1 MPDRQTSS
9 GEVTTRDA
17 DDEQFG
23 GTTGAQGVP
32 VDGDTVTAPS
42 VADQVADQVQAEPD
56 AAEPAPVEPGEAP
69 AADAPVADATVL
81 TEQVTAPH
89 AASPDSPAPEPAG
102 PESAAPAE
110 PAPEGDGVEG
120 AAPTPGPRSE
130 SAGRPPSGD
139 DPTVATRLTTD
150 GLGSWFASSDA
161 ESTQV
166 IPRDVRPAPGIDAPT
181 EQMQLPASPCP
192 ASPPPVDGP
201 AETSGSGRGRK
212 RLLIGAGAVAL
223 VGLLYGGDLLLSSGS
238 VPRGTTVAGVPVGGL
253 SLADAEQT
261 LRTQIEPRTTQT
273 VPVTAG
279 EARNDLDPRAA
290 GLTVDWAGTLDRAGS
305 QPLNPITRITSFFTS
320 REVGVATSTDRTA
333 LDTAL
338 AQLAPAVDKVPVEG
352 TVRFDGVTPVAVDPV
367 PGQKL
372 DAPAAA
378 AVLERDWASG
388 SPVTLPVTTLPAVT
402 TPDQVATAIQKV
414 ATPAVSAPVAVL
426 GENGTKGTLEPEVIA
441 KSLSFRADPTGL
453 VPQINRDAVTAALKP
468 QLAASE
474 KPGRD
479 AALDFSSGTAVV
491 VPSQDGRGID
501 YPATLKDLLPVLT
514 GSGERSITAVYADQP
529 AKLTTEQLGAL
540 GISGVIGEFQ
550 TGGFASD
557 SGQNIKRAAEQIN
570 GKIVQ
575 PGETFSLNAVT
586 NPRDAA
592 HGYVEAGIIENGHS
606 ARGIGG
612 GVSQVATT
620 LYNAAYFAGMT
631 NVEHK
636 EHSFYISRYPAGR
649 EATVFDDVI
658 DLKFRNDNPTA
669 VMIQTGWTPSSLN
682 VKIFGTKV
690 WDVTSTSGP
699 RTNPTSPKRITLPA
713 GDGCKPSQGAPGF
726 TITNTRTLKNVKTG
740 QVRVDPT
747 RTVRYNP
754 SPIVTCT

>member
-1 MPDRQTSS
+1 MPDRQASS
-9 GEVTTRDA
+9 SEVTTRPDTGSDSDEERVESSTSSEHVGA
-17 DDEQFG
+17 DTNG
-23 GTTGAQGVP
+23 GS
-32 VDGDTVTAPS
+32 DTVDAPRAPADGAAAPA
-42 VADQVADQVQAEPD
+42 VAEQVADQVDAEPD
-56 AAEPAPVEPGEAP
+56 AAEPAPAQPGTAAP
-69 AADAPVADATVL
+69 AAGTPAVEATAL

-89 AASPDSPAPEPAG
+89 AAGPATPG
-102 PESAAPAE
+102 PAAPA
-110 PAPEGDGVEG
+110 PAGDEN
-120 AAPTPGPRSE
+120 
-130 SAGRPPSGD
+130 
-139 DPTVATRLTTD
+139 PTVAARRTTD

-161 ESTQV
+161 ESTQI
-166 IPRDVRPAPGIDAPT
+166 IPRDAAPAAAVSVPPPSADAPT
-181 EQMQLPASPCP
+181 EQMALPVSRAPVS
-192 ASPPPVDGP
+192 SPPPGDGP
-201 AETSGSGRGRK
+201 PGESGSGRRRK
-212 RLLIGAGAVAL
+212 GLLIGAGAVAL
-223 VGLLYGGDLLLSSGS
+223 VGLLYGADLLLSSGS
-238 VPRGTTVAGVPVGGL
+238 VPRGTSVAGVSVGGL

-261 LRTQIEPRTTQT
+261 LRTQIQPRTTQT
-273 VPVTAG
+273 VALTAG
-279 EARNDLDPRAA
+279 EARSDLDPRTA
-290 GLTVDWAGTLDRAGS
+290 GLTVDWAATLDRAGA

-320 REVGVATSTDRTA
+320 REVGVATSTDRAA
-333 LDTAL
+333 LDAAL
-338 AQLAPAVDKVPVEG
+338 AQLAPVVDKVPVEG
-352 TVRFDGVTPVAVDPV
+352 TVRFDGVTPVPVDPV

-388 SPVTLPVTTLPAVT
+388 SPVTLPVTTLPAIT
-402 TPDQVATAIQKV
+402 TPDQVATAIQRV
-414 ATPAVSAPVAVL
+414 ATPAVSAPVAVV
-426 GENGTKGTLEPEVIA
+426 GENGAKGMLEPGVIA

-453 VPQINRDAVTAALKP
+453 VPQINVGAVTDALKP

-474 KPGRD
+474 RPGRD
-479 AALDFSSGTAVV
+479 AALDFSTGTAVV

-501 YPATLKDLLPVLT
+501 YPTTLKDLLPVLT
-514 GSGERSITAVYADQP
+514 GTGERSITAVYADQP

-575 PGETFSLNAVT
+575 PGETFSLNAAT

-620 LYNAAYFAGMT
+620 LYNASYFAGMT

-669 VMIQTGWTPSSLN
+669 VMIQTAWTPSSLT
-682 VKIFGTKV
+682 VRIVGTKV
-690 WDVTSTSGP
+690 WDVTSASGP
-699 RTNPTSPKRITLPA
+699 RTNPTSPKTITLPA
-713 GDGCKPSQGAPGF
+713 GDGCKTSQGAPGF

-740 QVRVDPT
+740 EVRVDPT